1 METLILFV
9 FFYLYQAISL
19 DYIDLIYI
27 IPKLFIN
34 CNHMPIQGLIF
45 QFSLD
50 FFQLPSISSDI
61 VYKSSSWHF
70 FTEGQ
75 RSLSVEEHSQ
85 VVMSQ
90 NYGLDCGL
98 SGAKCNE
105 LCCLITRLAS
115 FPDSPYSK
123 SSSQHAFLLKTKII
137 KCLCLLWC
145 CLLIIKA
152 FLKCG

>member
-1 METLILFV
+1 MT
-9 FFYLYQAISL
+9 
-19 DYIDLIYI
+19 
-27 IPKLFIN
+27 
-34 CNHMPIQGLIF
+34 
-45 QFSLD
+45 
-50 FFQLPSISSDI
+50 
-61 VYKSSSWHF
+61 F

-90 NYGLDCGL
+90 NGLDCGL

-123 SSSQHAFLLKTKII
+123 SSLQQAFLLKTKII
-137 KCLCLLWC
+137 KCLCLL
-145 CLLIIKA
+145 
-152 FLKCG
+152 